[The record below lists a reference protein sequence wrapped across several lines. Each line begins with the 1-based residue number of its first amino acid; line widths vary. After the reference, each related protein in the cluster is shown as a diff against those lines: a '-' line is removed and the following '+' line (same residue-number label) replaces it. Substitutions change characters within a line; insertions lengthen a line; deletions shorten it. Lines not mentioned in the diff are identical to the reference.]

1 MRKLKI
7 AFVCVHNSCRSQMA
21 EAITKK
27 LASDFFEPYSAGTET
42 KPRINQDAV
51 RIIKD
56 LYEVDMNLT
65 QKSKLLDDIPQ
76 ELDVLVTM
84 GCNVE
89 CPFIPTQHRED
100 WGLDDPTGLPDEAF
114 LETAKLIKEKLL
126 LLRKRIEDKDI
137 HIEE

>member
-1 MRKLKI
+1 MKKFKI

-51 RIIKD
+51 RIINN
-56 LYEVDMNLT
+56 LYGVDMNQT
-65 QKSKLLDDIPQ
+65 QHSKLIDDIPQ

-100 WGLDDPTGLPDEAF
+100 WGLDDPSGLPDDAF
-114 LETAKLIKEKLL
+114 LHTAALIREKLL
-126 LLRKRIEDKDI
+126 TLKKRIESGEIKLQ
-137 HIEE
+137 

>member
-1 MRKLKI
+1 MKKYKI

-27 LASDFFEPYSAGTET
+27 LALDLFEPYSAGTET
-42 KPRINQDAV
+42 KPKINQDAV
-51 RIIKD
+51 RIIKQ
-56 LYEVDMNLT
+56 LYDVDMNLT
-65 QKSKLLDDIPQ
+65 QRSKLLDDIPQ

-100 WGLDDPTGLPDEAF
+100 WGLDDPSGLPDEAF
-114 LETAKLIKEKLL
+114 IKTAELIREKLL
-126 LLRKRIEDKDI
+126 SLKNRIQNGEIKLK
-137 HIEE
+137 

>member
-1 MRKLKI
+1 MEKYKI

-27 LASDFFEPYSAGTET
+27 LASDIFEPYSAGTET

-51 RIIKD
+51 RIIRD
-56 LYEVDMNLT
+56 LYGVDMNLT
-65 QKSKLLDDIPQ
+65 QHSKLLDDIPQ

-100 WGLDDPTGLPDEAF
+100 WGLDDPSGLPDEAF
-114 LETAKLIKEKLL
+114 LKTAELIKEKLL
-126 LLRKRIEDKDI
+126 TLRQEIESG
-137 HIEE
+137 HIKLKK

>member
-1 MRKLKI
+1 MKKYKI

-27 LASDFFEPYSAGTET
+27 LASDLFEPYSAGTET

-56 LYEVDMNLT
+56 LYQVDMNLT
-65 QKSKLLDDIPQ
+65 QHSKLLDDIPQ

-100 WGLDDPTGLPDEAF
+100 WGLDDPSGLPDEAF
-114 LETAKLIKEKLL
+114 LKTAELIREKLL
-126 LLRKRIEDKDI
+126 YLKKRIESGDI
-137 HIEE
+137 KLV

>member
-1 MRKLKI
+1 MKKYKI

-27 LASDFFEPYSAGTET
+27 LAFDLFEPYSAGTET
-42 KPRINQDAV
+42 KPQINQDAV
-51 RIIKD
+51 RTIKK

-65 QKSKLLDDIPQ
+65 QHSKLLDDIPQ

-89 CPFIPTQHRED
+89 CPFIPTKHRED
-100 WGLDDPTGLPDEAF
+100 WGLDDPTGHGEEAF
-114 LETAKLIKEKLL
+114 LHTAQLIKEKLQHL
-126 LLRKRIEDKDI
+126 VKRIEDKEI
-137 HIEE
+137 NLEA

>member
-1 MRKLKI
+1 MKKLKV

-21 EAITKK
+21 EAITKE
-27 LASDFFEPYSAGTET
+27 LASDFFEAYSAGTET
-42 KPRINQDAV
+42 KPQINPDAV

-56 LYEVDMNLT
+56 LYKVDMSVT

-114 LETAKLIKEKLL
+114 YHTAELIKEKLL
-126 LLRKRIEDKDI
+126 SLRKNIESKKI
-137 HIEE
+137 NIQ